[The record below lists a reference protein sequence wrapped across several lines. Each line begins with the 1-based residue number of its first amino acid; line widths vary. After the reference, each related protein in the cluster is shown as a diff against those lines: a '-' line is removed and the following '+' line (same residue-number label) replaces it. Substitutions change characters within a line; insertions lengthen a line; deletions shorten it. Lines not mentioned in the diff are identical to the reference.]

1 MRGVVD
7 EHDTPKSQQVEQ
19 RSAINLALAFLI
31 VVAIV
36 FSVDMKGDLQ
46 RKYQSDSLRH
56 FQLNHELVWS
66 PEIKNSI
73 VICENSKCKTQNR
86 THPTSVN
93 HELVWS
99 PEIKN
104 SIVICENSKCKT
116 QNRTHPTSVFQK
128 VNRVLFAGDSTM
140 KRLFNHKMVPEC
152 SHSWVISTDRCNFL
166 ERIQFQRARNWT
178 KPNFSEGPTGF
189 GLQHPFCTDCDGCN
203 GYIAMNATSNSDCVV
218 YNYIPLEFARD
229 VEMQSI
235 YASTTQENVAL
246 FLRTNPLV
254 GKNDVCIMNAGL
266 HDMSTNV
273 SDARYVENVRQ
284 YINLF
289 LPLCNQGIIWIET
302 TTTATDN
309 FVQKKGRISLW
320 NKLIADLILQG
331 NAAEFNDLVFLLQ
344 VEKVSKLVKFDRTSN
359 VHMHDS
365 FYKFLHVFIMR
376 TLLFF

>member
-1 MRGVVD
+1 
-7 EHDTPKSQQVEQ
+7 
-19 RSAINLALAFLI
+19 
-31 VVAIV
+31 
-36 FSVDMKGDLQ
+36 
-46 RKYQSDSLRH
+46 
-56 FQLNHELVWS
+56 
-66 PEIKNSI
+66 
-73 VICENSKCKTQNR
+73 
-86 THPTSVN
+86 
-93 HELVWS
+93 
-99 PEIKN
+99 
-104 SIVICENSKCKT
+104 
-116 QNRTHPTSVFQK
+116 
-128 VNRVLFAGDSTM
+128 
-140 KRLFNHKMVPEC
+140 
-152 SHSWVISTDRCNFL
+152 
-166 ERIQFQRARNWT
+166 
-178 KPNFSEGPTGF
+178 
-189 GLQHPFCTDCDGCN
+189 
-203 GYIAMNATSNSDCVV
+203 
-218 YNYIPLEFARD
+218 
-229 VEMQSI
+229 MQSI

-376 TLLFF
+376 NLLFF